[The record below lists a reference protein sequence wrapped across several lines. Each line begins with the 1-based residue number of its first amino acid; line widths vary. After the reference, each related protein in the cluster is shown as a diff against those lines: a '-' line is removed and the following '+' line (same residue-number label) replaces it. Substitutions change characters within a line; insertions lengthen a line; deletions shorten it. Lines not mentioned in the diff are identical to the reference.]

1 MNLKQIIYQRI
12 TRRTFLFQKFADL
25 ELVNATMP
33 RGLPFV
39 AYKQTMG
46 FRGED
51 QAPPILIGRY
61 WPACAAVKLSLDRR
75 HTRCARCFPVSIH
88 SERKQ
93 RDPCYKRRPI
103 SN

>member
-39 AYKQTMG
+39 AYKQTMSL
-46 FRGED
+46 RGED
-51 QAPPILIGRY
+51 
-61 WPACAAVKLSLDRR
+61 
-75 HTRCARCFPVSIH
+75 
-88 SERKQ
+88 
-93 RDPCYKRRPI
+93 
-103 SN
+103 